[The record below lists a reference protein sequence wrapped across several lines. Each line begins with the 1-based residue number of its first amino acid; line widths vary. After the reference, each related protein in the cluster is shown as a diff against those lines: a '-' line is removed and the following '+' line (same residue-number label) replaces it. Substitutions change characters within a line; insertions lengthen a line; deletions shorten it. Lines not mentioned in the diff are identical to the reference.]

1 MFQILFVAKKLEQ
14 PIQYLTRNLE
24 KSIKHVSSLFW
35 VTKNKTTNLIFSWES
50 RRTYETCF
58 KSFCGN
64 RDRMTNSIFSWEFL
78 RQKIKRPIQYL
89 VGSL

>member
-50 RRTYETCF
+50 S
-58 KSFCGN
+58 KS
-64 RDRMTNSIFSWEFL
+64 L
-78 RQKIKRPIQYL
+78 
-89 VGSL
+89 